1 MERGDRMEMDKELI
15 DRLLGEYQ
23 KPEDLIG
30 ENGLLK
36 QLTRAIVERALQA
49 ELTTH
54 LGYEK
59 HSPEGHNSGN
69 SRNGVSTKQLKG
81 DFGEVEIEVPRDRQ
95 ASFEPKLVAKGQTR
109 FAGFDDKILS
119 LYARGM
125 TTREI
130 QGHLEEMYQVEVS
143 PALIS
148 NVTEAVIEEVKAW
161 QSRPL
166 DAVYPVVYLD
176 ALVVKMRSDGRVE
189 NRAVYVAI
197 GINLAGVKEVL
208 GLWTSANEGA
218 KFWLQVLTEMQ
229 NRGLKDI
236 FIACVDGLKGFP
248 QAIETVYPKTTVQ
261 LCIVHMVR
269 ASLNYVNWKQ
279 RKQVAHDLK
288 SIYRAATVE
297 EAERQLAEFAA
308 QWDRQYPSISALWRR
323 NWQGVIPFFQFPPE
337 VRKIVYT
344 TNAIESLNMSLRK
357 AIKTRGAFPSE
368 DAALKVMYLAL
379 RNLARKWNAVQ
390 GWKEALNRFALRWE
404 ALFPDPCGP
413 GRPSD
418 RTLSGQRFVWQQR
431 PWMAHQPTT

>member
-1 MERGDRMEMDKELI
+1 MEMDKGLI
-15 DRLLGEYQ
+15 DKLLADYE

-36 QLTRAIVERALQA
+36 QLTKALVERALQA

-59 HSPEGHNSGN
+59 HDPEGHNSGN
-69 SRNGVSTKQLKG
+69 SRNGVSSKRLKG
-81 DFGEVEIEVPRDRQ
+81 EFGTVEIEVPRDRQ
-95 ASFEPKLVAKGQTR
+95 ASFDPKLVPKGQTR
-109 FAGFDDKILS
+109 FQGFDEKILS

-143 PALIS
+143 PTLIS
-148 NVTEAVIEEVKAW
+148 NVTEAVMEEVRAW
-161 QSRPL
+161 QTRPL
-166 DAVYPVVYLD
+166 DAIYPIAYLD
-176 ALVVKMRSDGRVE
+176 ALVVKMRSEGRVE

-197 GINLAGVKEVL
+197 GINLEGQKEVL

-218 KFWLQVLTEMQ
+218 KFWLQVLTELQ

-261 LCIVHMVR
+261 LCIVHLVR
-269 ASLNYVNWKQ
+269 ASLNYVNWKE
-279 RKQVAHDLK
+279 RKRVAQELK
-288 SIYRAATVE
+288 TIYRAATID
-297 EAERQLAEFAA
+297 EAERQLAAFAA
-308 QWDRQYPSISALWRR
+308 QWDERYPSISALWRR

-337 VRKIVYT
+337 IRKIVYT

-390 GWKEALNRFALRWE
+390 GWKEALNRFGILWE
-404 ALFPDPCGP
+404 ARFPQP
-413 GRPSD
+413 G
-418 RTLSGQRFVWQQR
+418 L
-431 PWMAHQPTT
+431 

>member
-1 MERGDRMEMDKELI
+1 MDKELI
-15 DRLLGEYQ
+15 DRLLKDYQ

-36 QLTRAIVERALQA
+36 QLTKALVERALQA

-59 HSPEGHNSGN
+59 HDPAGHNNGN
-69 SRNGVSTKQLKG
+69 SRNGTSTKQLQG
-81 DFGEVEIEVPRDRQ
+81 EFGTVQIEVPRDRQ

-109 FAGFDDKILS
+109 FEGFDDKILS

-143 PALIS
+143 PTLIS
-148 NVTEAVIEEVKAW
+148 NVTDAVIEEVKAW

-166 DAVYPVVYLD
+166 DSVYPIVYLD
-176 ALVVKMRSDGRVE
+176 ALVVKMRDQGRVE

-197 GINLAGVKEVL
+197 GISLNGAKEVL

-218 KFWLQVLTEMQ
+218 KFWLQVLTELQ

-269 ASLNYVNWKQ
+269 ASLNYVNWKE
-279 RKQVAHDLK
+279 RKPVAHDLK
-288 SIYRAATVE
+288 AIYRAATME
-297 EAERQLAEFAA
+297 EAERQLAAFAA
-308 QWDRQYPSISALWRR
+308 EWDRKYPSISALWRR
-323 NWQGVIPFFQFPPE
+323 NWQGVVPFFQFPPE
-337 VRKIVYT
+337 IRKIIYT

-368 DAALKVMYLAL
+368 EAALKVMYLAL
-379 RNLARKWNAVQ
+379 RNLAKKWESVK
-390 GWKEALNRFALRWE
+390 GWKEALNRFGILWE
-404 ALFPDPCGP
+404 ARFP
-413 GRPSD
+413 
-418 RTLSGQRFVWQQR
+418 QQGF
-431 PWMAHQPTT
+431 